1 MGISEK
7 KRRDGGREVEGW
19 GCRAGFTAV
28 FPPCSLALE
37 DVEVVYV
44 NPVFLSD

>member
-7 KRRDGGREVEGW
+7 KRRDGGREGW

-28 FPPCSLALE
+28 FPPYSLALE

-44 NPVFLSD
+44 NPLFLSL

>member
-7 KRRDGGREVEGW
+7 KGAMGEGRW
-19 GCRAGFTAV
+19 GCRVGFTAV
-28 FPPCSLALE
+28 FPPYSLAPE

-44 NPVFLSD
+44 NPLFLSL